1 MTTPRLNSDVYF
13 VPVDGGVCFV
23 TNRGTEV
30 FRGASIYSWVERL
43 APHLDGRHPLAELTA
58 GLADDRRAMVERTV
72 AALLAK
78 GLARD
83 VAAERPDTLTPE
95 ERERYAA
102 EIAYL
107 EPFVDSPGYAFQRY
121 RDSRFLVVGGPVMG
135 GGPVVGALVR
145 ALECAGAPRVA
156 FRGAPADYTP
166 AAGAPPGS
174 RPPSP
179 GPSPPVPAPPGV
191 AP

>member
-58 GLADDRRAMVERTV
+58 GLADDRRAMGERTV
-72 AALLAK
+72 AALLAQ

-83 VAAERPDTLTPE
+83 LAAERADTLAPE
-95 ERERYAA
+95 GPGRWPAS
-102 EIAYL
+102 IAY
-107 EPFVDSPGYAFQRY
+107 
-121 RDSRFLVVGGPVMG
+121 
-135 GGPVVGALVR
+135 
-145 ALECAGAPRVA
+145 
-156 FRGAPADYTP
+156 
-166 AAGAPPGS
+166 
-174 RPPSP
+174 
-179 GPSPPVPAPPGV
+179 
-191 AP
+191 